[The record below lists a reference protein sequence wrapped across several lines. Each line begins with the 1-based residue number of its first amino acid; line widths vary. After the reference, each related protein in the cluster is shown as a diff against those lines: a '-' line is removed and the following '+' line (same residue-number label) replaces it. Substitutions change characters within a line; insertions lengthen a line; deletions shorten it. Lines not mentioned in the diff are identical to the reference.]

1 MLLPTN
7 AGDPASMV
15 AQAVAIFKQA
25 SNASIQSQSA
35 SNKYETSLKEE
46 EEEQEVIEETPSPAN
61 DDSAQTDKS
70 QQTDK
75 TKFSLQKRE

>member
-25 SNASIQSQSA
+25 SNASIQLQSA
-35 SNKYETSLKEE
+35 SNGNESSLKED
-46 EEEQEVIEETPSPAN
+46 EQGGIEESPSPAS
-61 DDSAQTDKS
+61 DDATETDKP